1 MKLRDL
7 MIKNVITVS
16 PDGTIT
22 AAAQIM
28 RVHRIGC
35 LVVTADG
42 LVRGILTDR
51 DLLTCLAAAHDPQ
64 DCTVTIHMTASV
76 AVDRPD
82 EELIRAAEK
91 MAQMQIKRLPI
102 IEDNRLVGLIS
113 FSDIAD
119 LVSEQWQEV
128 WWTLAPLTRYIR
140 AQSVH
145 RRGREPR
152 PVKSELPAST

>member
-35 LVVTADG
+35 LVVTANTR
-42 LVRGILTDR
+42 VRGILTDR
-51 DLLTCLAAAHDPQ
+51 DLLACLAAAHDPRQ
-64 DCTVTIHMTASV
+64 CTAAIHMTASV
-76 AVDRPD
+76 VVDRPD

-102 IEDNRLVGLIS
+102 VEDNRLAGLIS

-152 PVKSELPAST
+152 LVKPELPKST